1 MATSGFTRVCVCVGV
16 SSVLKSSDGN
26 WLALQS
32 AKLSYPGL
40 INRRKSLISS
50 TLEREPAALSTQESQ
65 GSTPDTEAEPNTS
78 WTDTLQEIHQAIA
91 DSTGSDWMPSQ
102 RGSGG
107 EAVRDSEGNWTSHE
121 PLLALLKKV
130 SAEITQTS
138 PSCSNSTVDLNLN
151 VEEDEREVAAEQKE
165 EEEKSAPSSLPVRNI
180 YILQY
185 CSSLCCKVVLGELH
199 SRLGRNWQLM

>member
-1 MATSGFTRVCVCVGV
+1 MSHP
-16 SSVLKSSDGN
+16 S
-26 WLALQS
+26 
-32 AKLSYPGL
+32 L

-65 GSTPDTEAEPNTS
+65 GSTPDTGAEPNTS
-78 WTDTLQEIHQAIA
+78 WTDTLQEIHQAIS
-91 DSTGSDWMPSQ
+91 DSTGYWTPSQ
-102 RGSGG
+102 RDSGG
-107 EAVRDSEGNWTSHE
+107 EAIRDSEGNWTSHE

-138 PSCSNSTVDLNLN
+138 PSCRNSTVDVNLN
-151 VEEDEREVAAEQKE
+151 MEEDEREVAAEQKE

-185 CSSLCCKVVLGELH
+185 CSSLCCKIVLGELH
-199 SRLGRNWQLM
+199 SRLGRN